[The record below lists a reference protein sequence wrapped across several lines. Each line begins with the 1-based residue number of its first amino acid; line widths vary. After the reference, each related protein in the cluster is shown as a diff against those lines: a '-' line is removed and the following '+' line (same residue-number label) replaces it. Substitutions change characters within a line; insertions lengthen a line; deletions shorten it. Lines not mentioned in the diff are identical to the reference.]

1 MDHIRLH
8 VNYVVKLK
16 GIGYVGISAH
26 QTPSRWT
33 PGSTRNQQP
42 LPVMDIVYMLTICSA
57 SPVAGREKKKC
68 LLGSIFTVT

>member
-26 QTPSRWT
+26 QHLR
-33 PGSTRNQQP
+33 
-42 LPVMDIVYMLTICSA
+42 
-57 SPVAGREKKKC
+57 AGRQVAHEIN
-68 LLGSIFTVT
+68 SRSQ